1 MPQNLLKVGM
11 NRQFQTKHQNI
22 TDLFS
27 DNISIKL
34 FADDIKIYMEIDDY
48 SQTTI
53 LQQYVDGVMKWAKN
67 EVLGYRIIN
76 VNICVLLCASR
87 ILQIVIH

>member
-1 MPQNLLKVGM
+1 MQQGSVLGPLLFLLYI
-11 NRQFQTKHQNI
+11 NDI
-22 TDLFS
+22 SYLFS

-34 FADDIKIYMEIDDY
+34 FADDTKIYMEIEDN

-53 LQQYVDGVMKWAKN
+53 LQQYVDGVMNWAKN
-67 EVLGYRIIN
+67 GVLSYYIIN
-76 VNICVLLCASR
+76 VNICVLHCASR